1 MKVHHHFS
9 EKAQSEG
16 DPLPRS
22 AALVRLAPRRAG
34 RVDEADSGMAGAFGY
49 EHDGEYLQP
58 SGCGEQGGYGG
69 GDE

>member
-1 MKVHHHFS
+1 MALYPTKTKVHHHFS

-22 AALVRLAPRRAG
+22 AALVCIGAAG
-34 RVDEADSGMAGAFGY
+34 VRCADEADSGMAGALGY

-58 SGCGEQGGYGG
+58 SGCGE
-69 GDE
+69 

>member
-22 AALVRLAPRRAG
+22 AALVRLGAASVRCAY
-34 RVDEADSGMAGAFGY
+34 EADSGMAGALGY
-49 EHDGEYLQP
+49 EYDGEYL
-58 SGCGEQGGYGG
+58 
-69 GDE
+69 